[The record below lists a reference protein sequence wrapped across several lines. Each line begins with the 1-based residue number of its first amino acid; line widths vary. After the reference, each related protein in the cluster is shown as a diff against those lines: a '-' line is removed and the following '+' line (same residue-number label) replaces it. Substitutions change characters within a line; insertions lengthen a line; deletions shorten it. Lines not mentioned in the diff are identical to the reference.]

1 MPAAYG
7 QLQASMSHSR
17 DVIAPFQAEQ
27 GSGVKTILKV
37 SAEQAVATEH
47 PKLSIFEIPR
57 IANCEKSFDR
67 RHWLTLT
74 SATLTRTFRY
84 LGMQVYFFEDRRR
97 VLLRSIVV
105 AYKGKG
111 RGPKEL
117 AKKGIGYAA
126 EEQVVLEAGSARAT
140 SRFNCRFARLG
151 LPQSATPQRNPAQC
165 EPPRT
170 GNGSFSSVRRSW
182 HVKDTVGSGFA
193 PVGKGRRSR
202 YDPLRPLRQKSLD
215 GGSAEGALR
224 SKGGTVHPPFG
235 LGPAEGGMLIPM
247 PPVAL
252 GGYSSYAK
260 SRQTTILCLLI
271 LQTVVILSRWVF
283 LLDILGGFIMAIATG
298 FGWYA
303 YKEEMHGT
311 FLCYWGMMCFIN
323 GVFDFVKFID
333 FWVHSPF
340 PLFSDNLPFSSNLR
354 SLILILVPAVTLP
367 AAVIAWYVYKD
378 AENGEGGYEDRS
390 NERAPLRG
398 SNGAGSG
405 PGLLS
410 GSSFQAFGGQGQR
423 LGAA

>member
-1 MPAAYG
+1 
-7 QLQASMSHSR
+7 
-17 DVIAPFQAEQ
+17 
-27 GSGVKTILKV
+27 
-37 SAEQAVATEH
+37 
-47 PKLSIFEIPR
+47 
-57 IANCEKSFDR
+57 
-67 RHWLTLT
+67 
-74 SATLTRTFRY
+74 
-84 LGMQVYFFEDRRR
+84 
-97 VLLRSIVV
+97 
-105 AYKGKG
+105 
-111 RGPKEL
+111 
-117 AKKGIGYAA
+117 
-126 EEQVVLEAGSARAT
+126 
-140 SRFNCRFARLG
+140 
-151 LPQSATPQRNPAQC
+151 
-165 EPPRT
+165 
-170 GNGSFSSVRRSW
+170 
-182 HVKDTVGSGFA
+182 
-193 PVGKGRRSR
+193 
-202 YDPLRPLRQKSLD
+202 
-215 GGSAEGALR
+215 
-224 SKGGTVHPPFG
+224 
-235 LGPAEGGMLIPM
+235 MLIPM

-323 GVFDFVKFID
+323 GIFDFVKFID

-378 AENGEGGYEDRS
+378 AENGGGGYEDRS
-390 NERAPLRG
+390 ERTPLRG
-398 SNGAGSG
+398 SGGGSG